1 MSKPARII
9 LLIAVT
15 LTAIAFVHDYIYDKP
30 SQPYTLYMY
39 VVEIL
44 VTGTLF
50 VGVIF
55 SLLYCVYY
63 LFSQVFR
70 LIKSR

>member
-15 LTAIAFVHDYIYDKP
+15 LTAIAFVHDYLYDKP
-30 SQPYTLYMY
+30 STPYTFSMY
-39 VVEIL
+39 IYEIL

-55 SLLYCVYY
+55 SLLYCLYY